1 MDLPDPG
8 IKPGPPALQADSLPT
23 QLPGMP
29 SLRDDVVNCTVSIV
43 IKEGLAEEATFEFS
57 VGDK

>member
-1 MDLPDPG
+1 
-8 IKPGPPALQADSLPT
+8 
-23 QLPGMP
+23 MP
-29 SLRDDVVNCTVSIV
+29 SLRDDVVNCTVSIE